1 MYKSEKFWDKSATGY
16 DKEEMKDKEVRN
28 KILQKIKGYL
38 KKEDNVLDYGCA
50 TGILANE
57 IASNVNKVYGI
68 DISSEMVRIAQ
79 NKANELHIKN
89 VQYSHTTIFDEN
101 YRSGDFDMILAVYM
115 LHLLEDLPKVLER
128 IYELLKPGGVFI
140 SVTPCLGKRSFAG
153 IGLSLVSKIGLIPEL
168 KTYTVSELENSI
180 KNTGFE
186 IFETECLHRRGKQH
200 FIAVRKN

>member
-16 DKEEMKDKEVRN
+16 DKEEMKDKEVRI
-28 KILQKIKGYL
+28 KILRKIKGYL

-57 IASNVNKVYGI
+57 IASNVDKVYGI
-68 DISSEMVRIAQ
+68 DISSEMIRIAQ
-79 NKANELHIKN
+79 NKANELHIQN
-89 VQYSHTTIFDEN
+89 VDYLHTTIFDKN
-101 YRSGDFDMILAVYM
+101 YKSGDFDMILAVYV

-128 IYELLKPGGVFI
+128 IYELLKPGGMFI
-140 SVTPCLGKRSFAG
+140 SVTPCLGKRSLAG
-153 IGLSLVSKIGLIPEL
+153 IGLSLVSKTGLIPKL

-180 KNTGFE
+180 KDTGFE
-186 IFETECLHRRGKQH
+186 IFETECLHRRGRQH

>member
-16 DKEEMKDKEVRN
+16 DKEEMKDKEVRI

-38 KKEDNVLDYGCA
+38 KKENNVLDYGCA

-57 IASNVNKVYGI
+57 IASNVDKVYGI
-68 DISSEMVRIAQ
+68 DISSEMIRIAQ
-79 NKANELHIKN
+79 NKANELHIQN
-89 VQYSHTTIFDEN
+89 VDYLHTTIFDKN
-101 YRSGDFDMILAVYM
+101 YKSGDFDMILAVYM

-128 IYELLKPGGVFI
+128 IYELLKPGGMFI
-140 SVTPCLGKRSFAG
+140 SVTPCLGKKSLTG
-153 IGLSLVSKIGLIPEL
+153 IGLSLVSKIGLIPKL

-180 KNTGFE
+180 KDTGFE
-186 IFETECLHRRGKQH
+186 IFETECLHRRGQQH